1 MVVKKALQLA
11 AQTRSNAEDSGET
24 ALPTLRAQE
33 TAMMAKH
40 ICVLSCAVCCFM
52 SLIAASSSDS
62 QLPSISDLEKL
73 TYTTDKA
80 PAGGPPPYT
89 EVSDVEKLFLAYGAE
104 AKAVAQYRD
113 PVLTRGAQGEAIF
126 RSVSPAVVAVVVG
139 SINKDNNF
147 DPEGLG
153 TGAIVDA
160 RGYVL
165 TNWHV
170 INGYR
175 GALVFLKPSGNPDL
189 AQAEALGAKVVYQD
203 STVDLALLRM
213 INPPR
218 TLHAL
223 TLGEI
228 GQVQI
233 AEDIHIIGHPH
244 GMFWSYSNGVV
255 SQIRDGY
262 TWSYEDGSKH
272 AAKVLQLQ
280 TAINPGNSGG
290 PVVDDSG
297 SILGLVAMSEEG
309 QNLDYAIAADVIKRF
324 LSTGM
329 QMNPRGA
336 PASAPS
342 PPPQQLLSGKLS
354 DASPV
359 SKGVY
364 PDGVLYEVRGHDGTS
379 IGVVAKFSDGTILR
393 AWQPDIDG
401 TFRSWSAD
409 LTDGRH
415 LVATAS
421 NGFLTGISQTR
432 AAASLPR

>member
-1 MVVKKALQLA
+1 VA
-11 AQTRSNAEDSGET
+11 R
-24 ALPTLRAQE
+24 R
-33 TAMMAKH
+33 
-40 ICVLSCAVCCFM
+40 ICVLSSAVCC
-52 SLIAASSSDS
+52 LVGLLAASSPDS

-73 TYTTDKA
+73 TFTVGA
-80 PAGGPPPYT
+80 GPASGPPPFL
-89 EVSDVEKLFLAYGAE
+89 EASEMKKLFLAYGAQS
-104 AKAVAQYRD
+104 KALARYRD
-113 PVLTRGAQGEAIF
+113 PVPTRGAQGEAIF

-175 GALVFLKPSGNPDL
+175 GAIIFLKPSGNPNL
-189 AQAEALGAKVVYQD
+189 EQAEAFGARVIYQD
-203 STVDLALLRM
+203 STIDLALLKM
-213 INPPR
+213 ITPPG

-223 TLGEI
+223 QVGEI

-244 GMFWSYSNGVV
+244 GNFWSYSTGVV

-262 TWSYEDGSKH
+262 TWSYKDGSNH
-272 AAKVLQLQ
+272 TAKVLQLQ

-309 QNLDYAIAADVIKRF
+309 QNLNYAIAADVVKRF
-324 LSTGM
+324 LSSGM
-329 QMNPRGA
+329 QMNTRGGQ
-336 PASAPS
+336 PSAPS

-354 DASPV
+354 SAVPV
-359 SKGVY
+359 SKAIY
-364 PDGVLYEVRGHDGTS
+364 PDAVLYEIRRHDGTS
-379 IGVVAKFSDGTILR
+379 LGMVTKFSDGTIVS
-393 AWQPDIDG
+393 AWQPDMDG
-401 TFRSWSAD
+401 NFRSWSAD
-409 LTDGRH
+409 LPDGRH
-415 LVATAS
+415 LTATAS
-421 NGFLTGISQTR
+421 GGFLSGISQTQT
-432 AAASLPR
+432 AASLPR